1 MSRYGSLAQFD
12 VHQLP
17 FSWSLLRLLLQVCIS
32 LMVCCARDSGIV
44 CWFLMCFAFW
54 CCAVAADCLIDILM
68 FARCR
73 GASALNRH
81 RLAVAC
87 LLAAVV
93 TGVIV
98 HARFGETTLSVAIC
112 TRDGICTALTPASFV
127 AMDLGSMTLAL
138 LQAGLI
144 SANMGISVC
153 ITFGVRALA
162 LFR

>member
-1 MSRYGSLAQFD
+1 MVASLN
-12 VHQLP
+12 LM
-17 FSWSLLRLLLQVCIS
+17 CISCHFLGRCCACFFRCACS

-54 CCAVAADCLIDILM
+54 CCAVVADCLIDILM

-127 AMDLGSMTLAL
+127 AMDFGSMTLAL

-144 SANMGISVC
+144 SANMGMSVC